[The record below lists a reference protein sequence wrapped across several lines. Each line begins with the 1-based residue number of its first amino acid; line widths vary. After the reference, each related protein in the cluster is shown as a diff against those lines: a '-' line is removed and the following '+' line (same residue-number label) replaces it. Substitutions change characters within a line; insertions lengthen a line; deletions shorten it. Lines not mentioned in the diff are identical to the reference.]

1 MSYRPRALNLIST
14 KEKTQTHS
22 SLFTVRPHTRLDLNR
37 VSLKPLNNNQMRGEQ
52 NQLIPKQLS
61 SKDHSPDTNLTE
73 EFEVFVGKKLV
84 N

>member
-37 VSLKPLNNNQMRGEQ
+37 VSLEPLNNNQMRGEQ
-52 NQLIPKQLS
+52 NQMS

>member
-1 MSYRPRALNLIST
+1 
-14 KEKTQTHS
+14 
-22 SLFTVRPHTRLDLNR
+22 
-37 VSLKPLNNNQMRGEQ
+37 MRGEQ
-52 NQLIPKQLS
+52 NQMS

>member
-1 MSYRPRALNLIST
+1 
-14 KEKTQTHS
+14 
-22 SLFTVRPHTRLDLNR
+22 
-37 VSLKPLNNNQMRGEQ
+37 MRGEQ